1 MTRLISALI
10 LLLSSAPGFTA
21 SSDISVTDKIVVQR
35 CVIDGPSA
43 RMIAVGF
50 PSGFNYA
57 FDAQNCAPVYVWHGG
72 FVDFSGET
80 LGRGGRKCEV
90 LGVKQSLGTAT
101 NPLRLKDPDS
111 HPNSIAFK
119 GYGRNPDNGRPTFRF
134 EVDGQRV
141 EQSIESPSEDT
152 VQISLEFEPT
162 NSSDKFYH
170 LDSSKHEQVTLSEG
184 LRWHR
189 PGVVAIPSRIK
200 GASISISL
208 KRVEDPF
215 VRRTQQLSGA
225 QLYSYYCRACHS
237 NDGTKLIGPTFK
249 NLLGRSQEITRQGS
263 TDTVIV
269 DENYILESITDPQA
283 AIVKGY
289 EMVPMPSFATIL
301 SEQDMEK
308 LIEYFENP

>member
-1 MTRLISALI
+1 MTRLISAIL
-10 LLLSSAPGFTA
+10 LLLSSVPGFTA
-21 SSDISVTDKIVVQR
+21 PADISVTDKVVIQR

-50 PSGFNYA
+50 PGGFNYA
-57 FDAQNCAPVYVWHGG
+57 FDAQNCAPVYVWQGG

-90 LGVKQSLGTAT
+90 LGAKQSLGTAT
-101 NPLRLKDPDS
+101 HPLRLKDPDS
-111 HPNSIAFK
+111 LPESIVFR
-119 GYGRNPDNGRPTFRF
+119 GYRRNPDTGTPTFRF
-134 EVDGQRV
+134 EVDGQLV
-141 EQSIESPSEDT
+141 EQSIGSPSEET
-152 VQISLEFEPT
+152 VQISLDFEHT
-162 NSSDKFYH
+162 NTGDKFYH

-189 PGVVAIPSRIK
+189 PGVVTIPSRINK
-200 GASISISL
+200 ASISISL
-208 KRVEDPF
+208 RRVEDPF
-215 VRRTQQLSGA
+215 VRKPKQLSGA

-263 TDTVIV
+263 PNTITVDT
-269 DENYILESITDPQA
+269 NYIRESINNPQA

-289 EMVPMPSFATIL
+289 ENVPMPSFVTIL